1 MNSLSLLARASA
13 FKPSLRDHRHPHVI
27 QAVFSPNFRRAL
39 SLGCGG
45 PLRHS
50 FEIALTVLE
59 AAAGRAS
66 AGHGK

>member
-1 MNSLSLLARASA
+1 MNSLRLLARASA
-13 FKPSLRDHRHPHVI
+13 FESSLRDRRQPHVI
-27 QAVFSPNFRRAL
+27 QAVFARSFRRAL
-39 SLGCGG
+39 SLGCSG

-59 AAAGRAS
+59 AAAGRGR